1 MYLPDTGIKPGC
13 PALQVD
19 SLPSEPPGKPKCKH
33 MLDQNSIFIYYVLYR
48 VKILI
53 PRHLATQILPLSLL
67 SLSTDPLGRHLSL
80 LLSLNC
86 SVVAKKKKVY
96 NMKQTNH
103 AINQVESIE
112 EDSD

>member
-1 MYLPDTGIKPGC
+1 
-13 PALQVD
+13 
-19 SLPSEPPGKPKCKH
+19 
-33 MLDQNSIFIYYVLYR
+33 MLDQNYIFIYYVLYR

-53 PRHLATQILPLSLL
+53 PRHLTTQILPLSLL
-67 SLSTDPLGRHLSL
+67 SLSTDPLGRYLSL

-86 SVVAKKKKVY
+86 SVAAKKRVY

-103 AINQVESIE
+103 AINQVELIE